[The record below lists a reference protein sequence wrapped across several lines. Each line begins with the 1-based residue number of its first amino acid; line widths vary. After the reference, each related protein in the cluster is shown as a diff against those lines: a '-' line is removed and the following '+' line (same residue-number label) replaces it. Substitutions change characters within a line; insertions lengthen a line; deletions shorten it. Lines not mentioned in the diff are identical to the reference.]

1 MPKIAALLRSLS
13 LTVVC
18 ACPLLAGQLAVT
30 QIPVGESSGARIVLI
45 DTESSVT
52 VRVLTEGF
60 VSAGNPA
67 NSFDGQ
73 RLLFT
78 GSRAVADAPAVWEI
92 GVDGSGLR
100 RVTDCPG
107 GCARAIYLSSIYT
120 LDAAAPEEQIAFV
133 TLPAPDAPST
143 IYTCR
148 PDGTHAR
155 PITFAPRGATDPAL
169 LGDGRLVFS
178 MVAPPLNNTALF
190 TINTDGTDVFPFAGL
205 HGTAA
210 ERSTPCQVDDDT
222 VVFAECDEA
231 GCELVS
237 VSRMRSLQ
245 SRRVI
250 RSVAGE
256 RIRSLSPMPDGRL
269 LMSHRKPK
277 RGSTRLSILDGNSG
291 TVIAKLRGDRGWHV
305 HDAIWVGPHTKPPGR
320 SSVVTDDDSV
330 AELYCLDAYMS
341 GQSVRSRETSAIDKI
356 RILQGEHLLGEAQ
369 VEPDGSFFV
378 EVPAKTPLHL
388 ASIGHDGTILD
399 QMQSVF
405 WVMPGE
411 RRGCIGCHEDREMTP
426 PNRHVMALTKRAQTI
441 GSAAP

>member
-1 MPKIAALLRSLS
+1 MPKVIANLRALL

-30 QIPVGESSGARIVLI
+30 QMPEGEPSGARIVLI
-45 DTESSVT
+45 DAETSAT

-67 NSFDGQ
+67 GSFDGQ

-78 GSRAVADAPAVWEI
+78 GRRTAVDAPAVWEI

-100 RVTDCPG
+100 RVTECPG

-120 LDAAAPEEQIAFV
+120 IDAAAPEEQLAFV
-133 TLPAPDAPST
+133 TLPAPGAPST

-178 MVAPPLNNTALF
+178 MAAPPFNNTALF

-205 HGTAA
+205 HGKPA
-210 ERSTPCQVDDDT
+210 ERTTPCQVGDDT

-256 RIRSLSPMPDGRL
+256 RIHSLSPMPDGRL
-269 LMSHRKPK
+269 LMSHRKAK
-277 RGSTRLSILDGNSG
+277 RGSMRLSILDGHSG
-291 TVIAKLRGDRGWHV
+291 ALITKLRRDRRWHV
-305 HDAIWVGPHTKPPGR
+305 QDAVWLGVHTTPPGR
-320 SSVVTDDDSV
+320 SSVVTEDGSV
-330 AELYCLDAYMS
+330 AELYCLDATLS
-341 GQSVRSRETSAIDKI
+341 GQTRRSRETSAIDKI
-356 RILQGEHLLGEAQ
+356 LILQGEQLLGEVQ

-378 EVPAKTPLHL
+378 EVPAKTPLQL
-388 ASIGHDGTILD
+388 ASIDHDGTILD

-426 PNRHVMALTKRAQTI
+426 PNRHVMALTKRPQTI
-441 GSAAP
+441 GPEAP